1 MQPKSRTQSNFMHI
15 ANTNIMKG
23 AVHIFVCQHMYSKSG
38 PQHKCPAAKAV
49 VSLVLNTV
57 LTGCV
62 MWCAASVLQP
72 GLGGSSTVG
81 YSRVVIMKQ
90 LCSCSAGPV

>member
-1 MQPKSRTQSNFMHI
+1 
-15 ANTNIMKG
+15 
-23 AVHIFVCQHMYSKSG
+23 MYSKSG
-38 PQHKCPAAKAV
+38 PGHKRAAAKAA
-49 VSLVLNTV
+49 VSLVLNSV

-62 MWCAASVLQP
+62 MRCAGPVLQP